1 MPHTTTVMKAVT
13 FHHHGGVDQLRVDR
27 VPIPEVGRGEV
38 LVRVKACA
46 LNHLDLWIRHGIP
59 AYRIALPHISGCDIA
74 GVIEQVGDDEG
85 RSSDEWAPGQAVI
98 ISPGLSCWSCP
109 WCLAGKD
116 NLCPSF
122 KILGAQVHG
131 GYAEF
136 VSVPRINVLPIPPA
150 LTFEQAAAFPLVS
163 VTAWHMVRTLANLQP
178 TETVLVMGA
187 GSGVG
192 SMAIQLANM
201 IGARVLGTVG
211 TEEKIARAKELGAN
225 EVINHQTDD
234 VGRKTRDLTSGRGVD
249 VVIEHI
255 GQRVWDGCFKALAKG
270 VHLVTCGATTGGEIT
285 LDARSLFSR
294 QLTVM
299 GSYMGTRTELLQV
312 CTMIERGTIHPIVD
326 RVFPLEEARAAQD
339 YLLSRKAF
347 GKVVLTVDGKDR

>member
-1 MPHTTTVMKAVT
+1 MKAVT
-13 FHHHGGVDQLRVDR
+13 FQQHGDVDQLHVDR
-27 VPIPEVGRGEV
+27 VPIPEIGRGEV

-46 LNHLDLWIRHGIP
+46 LNHLDLWIRQGIP
-59 AYRIALPHISGCDIA
+59 AYRISLPHISGCDIA
-74 GVIEQVGDDEG
+74 GVIEQVEDDAEH
-85 RSSDEWAPGQAVI
+85 SSYDLAVGQAVV

-109 WCLAGKD
+109 CCLAGKD

-122 KILGAQVHG
+122 KILGAHVDG

-136 VSVPRINVLPIPPA
+136 VSVPRINVLPIPPV

-201 IGARVLGTVG
+201 IGARVLSTVG
-211 TEEKIARAKELGAN
+211 TEEKMAKAKELGVD
-225 EVINHQTDD
+225 EVINHHSED
-234 VGRKTRDLTSGRGVD
+234 VGQKARDLTDGRGVD

-255 GQRVWDGCFKALAKG
+255 GQRVWKGCFNALARG
-270 VHLVTCGATTGGEIT
+270 GRLVTCGATTGGEIT
-285 LDARSLFSR
+285 IDARSLFSR

-299 GSYMGTRTELLQV
+299 GSYMGTRTELLRA
-312 CTMIERGTIHPIVD
+312 CTMIERGTIHPVVD
-326 RVFPLEEARAAQD
+326 RVFPLEEAHAAQN

-347 GKVVLTVDGKDR
+347 GKVVLAVN